1 MVVSAYYKSEK
12 KGGTKVF
19 FDEKIIELGMEA
31 KSDTDI
37 ITQLA
42 EILTQKNIVKKSFAS
57 HVLLRERKFP
67 TGLPVK
73 NSLGIAIPHTDSI
86 YVNKSQIAV
95 ASLKKPVVF
104 KNMVDATKKVEVSL
118 VFMIAMSKPHE
129 QANLLSNLMNMCQHP
144 GAVEDL
150 IHANN
155 KKTVEEILKDYRLS

>member
-1 MVVSAYYKSEK
+1 M
-12 KGGTKVF
+12 F

-31 KSDTDI
+31 RSDTDV

-42 EILTQKNIVKKSFAS
+42 NILTQKDIVKKSFVD
-57 HVLLRERKFP
+57 HVLEREKKFP

-73 NSLGIAIPHTDSI
+73 EGLGIAIPHTDSI

-95 ASLKKPVVF
+95 ASLKKPVIF
-104 KNMVDATKKVEVSL
+104 KNMVDASKDVEVSL

-144 GAVEDL
+144 QAVENL

-155 KKTVEEILKDYRLS
+155 QDVVETTLKDYQLS

>member
-1 MVVSAYYKSEK
+1 M
-12 KGGTKVF
+12 F

-31 KSDTDI
+31 RSDTDV

-42 EILTQKNIVKKSFAS
+42 NILTQKDIVKKSFVD
-57 HVLLRERKFP
+57 HVLAREKQFP

-73 NSLGIAIPHTDSI
+73 EGLGIAIPHTDSI

-95 ASLKKPVVF
+95 ASLKKPVIF
-104 KNMVDATKKVEVSL
+104 KNMVDASKDVEVSL

-129 QANLLSNLMNMCQHP
+129 QANLLSNLMNMCQYP
-144 GAVEDL
+144 QVVESL

-155 KKTVEEILKDYRLS
+155 QNVVETTLKDYQLN